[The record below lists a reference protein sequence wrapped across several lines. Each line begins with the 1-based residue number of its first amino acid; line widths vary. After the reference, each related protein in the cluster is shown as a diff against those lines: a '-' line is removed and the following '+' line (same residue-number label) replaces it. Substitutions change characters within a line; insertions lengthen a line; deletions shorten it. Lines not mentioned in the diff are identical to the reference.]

1 MSSKNNTF
9 RTSLIS
15 GCLGAALGAG
25 GALYIAGF
33 FNAASCPPDTGDE
46 NGLRGPVAS
55 VYDGDTL
62 RLATGKSGKTV
73 TVRIWGI
80 DAPELKQTCAQGTKP
95 VACGETARAELARIA
110 AGKTLSCE
118 KKSQS
123 YQRIVAVCFA
133 DGADIGREMVRRGH
147 AFAERR
153 YARGHYA
160 PDEESARAA
169 KAGLWGM
176 KAETPDR
183 WRACNLP
190 SRRKNRPADC
200 AP

>member
-1 MSSKNNTF
+1 MSSKNGTLK
-9 RTSLIS
+9 TALIS

-25 GALYIAGF
+25 GALYITGF
-33 FNAASCPPDTGDE
+33 FNAASCPPGNTDE
-46 NGLRGPVAS
+46 NRLNGPVAS

-62 RLATGKSGKTV
+62 RLAAGRSGKTV
-73 TVRIWGI
+73 AIRIWGI
-80 DAPELKQTCAQGTKP
+80 DAPELKQTCARGTEP
-95 VACGETARAELARIA
+95 VACGKQARAELERIA

-123 YQRIVAVCFA
+123 YQRVVAVCFA
-133 DGADIGREMVRRGH
+133 DGTDIGREMVRRGY

-160 PDEESARAA
+160 PDEDFARAA
-169 KAGLWGM
+169 KTGLWGM

-190 SRRKNRPADC
+190 SRRKTRPADC
-200 AP
+200 GP